1 MLHGLLDIN
10 ILLYLGLLGV
20 FALAGLGIARH
31 SRFFR
36 ELIDAKRA
44 DPGYE
49 SHLEGLRGVLAFG
62 VFIHHAAY
70 TWESLNHGGWY
81 ERAPASHILVLVGGA
96 SVSMFFFL
104 TGYLFWGA
112 FLRRGGAAFPVIG
125 FYRRR
130 FMRIA
135 PAFWLYC
142 GVVLTIVMLD
152 AGGELRTTVAEGMTR
167 LFQWLTFGV
176 PLGHFPDI
184 NAYERT
190 RLINADVAWSLRH
203 EVLFYLLLPLLLP
216 FARERRTLVLVAM
229 FALSLV
235 LLKVSGA
242 ASLGVWVRDGL
253 IEFNKFLLI
262 GFAPGMLTA
271 YALHRPAGR
280 QAVARLQDRHAV
292 VLLVLCVLLLLLN
305 TDPRF
310 SALRVIPLWGIFFL
324 VAARKVGTRL
334 LRHPGLMVMGL
345 ASYSVYIF
353 HGVFLFLLEPRG
365 LGLYRAVGEPGIAG
379 FWVLIAGMGALTL
392 AVSAVVYRHVEFPFL
407 QRGQRRS

>member
-10 ILLYLGLLGV
+10 ILVYLVLLWV

-31 SRFFR
+31 NRFFH

-81 ERAPASHILVLVGGA
+81 ERAPASHVLVLIGGA

-112 FLRRGGAAFPVIG
+112 FLRRGGAALPVAD

-130 FMRIA
+130 LMRIA
-135 PAFWLYC
+135 PAFWLFC
-142 GVVLTIVMLD
+142 GVLLTIVMLD
-152 AGGELRTTVAEGMTR
+152 AGGALRTTPREWITSV
-167 LFQWLTFGV
+167 LQWLTFGV

-216 FARERRTLVLVAM
+216 FARGGRTLLLLLLLAVSFVA
-229 FALSLV
+229 LK
-235 LLKVSGA
+235 LLGV
-242 ASLGVWVRDGL
+242 ASLHVWARDGL
-253 IEFNKFLLI
+253 VEFNKFLLI

-271 YALHRPAGR
+271 YLMHRPASRQVIDRIGNR
-280 QAVARLQDRHAV
+280 QAA
-292 VLLVLCVLLLLLN
+292 VLLTVCVLLLLLN
-305 TDPRF
+305 SDPRF
-310 SALRVIPLWGIFFL
+310 SSLRLVPLWGIFL
-324 VAARKVGTRL
+324 LIVARKVGSRL
-334 LRHPGLMVMGL
+334 LRHQGLMVMGL
-345 ASYSVYIF
+345 ASYSVYVF

-365 LGLYRAVGEPGIAG
+365 LGLYRALGGPGIAG
-379 FWVLIAGMGALTL
+379 FWVLIACMGTFTL
-392 AVSAVVYRHVEFPFL
+392 VVSAAVYRHLEFPFL
-407 QRGQRRS
+407 QSGQRRS